1 MRTFYDY
8 LFSASSAAAALGG
21 AARRALRR
29 RQGMTQKPKLPN
41 DNNSDKGILCGELK
55 YYGFPSPS
63 HKCPCRRRAESRP
76 TGYQI
81 ENWTKRAP
89 KLPLTAKGFLIWISS
104 TNRLSNGRGNL
115 VWMWNH
121 NSLGDLF
128 PTAICTSEKY
138 ALLIQFLRKIH

>member
-1 MRTFYDY
+1 M
-8 LFSASSAAAALGG
+8 LLLPLGG

-41 DNNSDKGILCGELK
+41 DNDSDKGILCGELK

-63 HKCPCRRRAESRP
+63 HKCPCRRRRRAESRP

-89 KLPLTAKGFLIWISS
+89 NLPLTATGFLIWIRS

-115 VWMWNH
+115 VENTISYM
-121 NSLGDLF
+121 LVG
-128 PTAICTSEKY
+128 KY
-138 ALLIQFLRKIH
+138 ALLSQRLRKINKVFKTLSGL